1 MMSIFKFRIENVK
14 NDLIVTK
21 RNNNMFEVFV
31 KGRTYYKVMDPKIM
45 KWISECTTK
54 IDPTKT
60 I

>member
-45 KWISECTTK
+45 K
-54 IDPTKT
+54 
-60 I
+60 